1 MADMTKSVSKMDSL
15 VDKYKDFDYINVWLS
30 ELYFL
35 KASIAIINSPNFTV
49 KNPIKG
55 RFDKIRL
62 MSL

>member
-1 MADMTKSVSKMDSL
+1 MTKNVSKMDSL
-15 VDKYKDFDYINVWLS
+15 VEKYKDFDYVNVWLS
-30 ELYFL
+30 QLYFL
-35 KASIAIINSPNFTV
+35 KASIAIINCPNFNV